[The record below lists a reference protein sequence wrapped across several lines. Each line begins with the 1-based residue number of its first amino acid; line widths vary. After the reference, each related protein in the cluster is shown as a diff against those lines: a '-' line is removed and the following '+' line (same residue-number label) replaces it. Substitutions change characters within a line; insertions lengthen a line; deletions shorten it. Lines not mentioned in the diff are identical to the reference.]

1 MKSLNRSK
9 QGRYLETR
17 YPSWVVAFT
26 MLALWLVNPW
36 GGQTGPGNAF
46 AGVGDAIQ
54 TIYGKI
60 QRSPFDKA
68 FYLLYNNYCLTKQ
81 VGKYMQEKAHR
92 GAFN

>member
-46 AGVGDAIQ
+46 AGVGDAI
-54 TIYGKI
+54 
-60 QRSPFDKA
+60 
-68 FYLLYNNYCLTKQ
+68 
-81 VGKYMQEKAHR
+81 
-92 GAFN
+92 